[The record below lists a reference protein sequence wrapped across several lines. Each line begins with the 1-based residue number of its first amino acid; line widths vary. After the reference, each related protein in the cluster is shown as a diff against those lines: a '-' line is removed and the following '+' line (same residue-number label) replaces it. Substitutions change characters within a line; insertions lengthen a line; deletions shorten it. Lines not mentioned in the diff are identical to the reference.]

1 VSLEP
6 ASLLTYVALAS
17 SAGAA
22 VIIVAYLLIRP
33 ALTWRVKLLM
43 FAGLGPLPITAA
55 LSGNVGNFELTKER
69 RFCGSCHVME
79 PYTADAADP
88 KSSTLA
94 SIHSKNPYFGGESC
108 YICHAD
114 YGMFGTVMTKVGGM
128 HHVWDYYTDDWDAPG
143 HRPPKLYKPYTSTAC
158 MQCHPP
164 ERAHQPLAHQVHAN
178 AIRAG
183 EVACVT
189 GGCHGPPH
197 PRPRGAP

>member
-1 VSLEP
+1 MSLEP
-6 ASLLTYVALAS
+6 VSLLSYAALVSA
-17 SAGAA
+17 AGA
-22 VIIVAYLLIRP
+22 VVLIVAYLVVRP
-33 ALTWRVKLLM
+33 ALTWRVKLWL

-79 PYTADAADP
+79 PYTDDAADP

-108 YICHAD
+108 YVCHAD

-128 HHVWDYYTDDWDAPG
+128 HHVWDYYTGDWDAPG
-143 HRPPKLYKPYTSTAC
+143 HRPPKLYQPYSSKTC

-164 ERAHQPLAHQVHAN
+164 ERAHQPLAHQVHAG
-178 AIRAG
+178 AVRAG
-183 EVACVT
+183 QVACVT
-189 GGCHGPPH
+189 SGCHGPPH
-197 PRPRGAP
+197 PRPPGAP